1 MASQF
6 LLVVPSTTAAKSE
19 DFSMSKDGEVGG
31 VVHICLTQSWILNSS
46 QPLQELVSYNRKV
59 GEGVQ

>member
-19 DFSMSKDGEVGG
+19 DFSISKDGEVGG

-46 QPLQELVSYNRKV
+46 QPLQKISLI
-59 GEGVQ
+59 